1 MLIKFKSSPK
11 YANLLIVSLLAL
23 VFFVSTASFN
33 YLAQGKDYIKWSS
46 PDETANYFFAERLS
60 TTGQLAYFDRANIIG
75 DNLVMPRSVRSDSG
89 WLKPVSFLGI
99 ILIYGSLAAIF
110 GTVIIPFLTPFFA
123 ALGIILFYLIVRRL
137 FSERVGLWSAFLLAG
152 FPVYVYY
159 TVRAMFHN
167 VLFIVLLLAG
177 IYFFLLA
184 LGAKKKSQIAAEEY
198 DIPADEASTPKS
210 FWRWSLPARQWWKIM
225 AIFISGLFIGLALI
239 TRTSE
244 FLWLAPCLFLIWIFY
259 ARRIGLTKTLIF
271 IAGVFLALLPTAYYN
286 QILYGSFMHGGYNEM
301 NRSLDDLALSGGELL
316 KSTWQ
321 SRLEYCRHFAGTI
334 FRNVFYFGFKS
345 EQSLEMAKRY
355 ILDMFPV
362 LFYGG
367 LSGLL
372 ILTVNN
378 CFRFR
383 KKHLVYVLCGLVSAV
398 ILVFY
403 YGSWKFNDNPDP
415 TRFTIGNSYTR
426 YWLPIY
432 LFLMPLTALVLI
444 RTSNALL
451 LISNKTKA
459 RVRRLIA
466 TGLQIL
472 VVTAFI
478 FSSIFFV
485 LFGSEEGLAYL
496 YYNNQAEKINAQR
509 IWGLTEPTAVIIT
522 RYYDK
527 FFWPE
532 RRVIMST
539 IPETEVLSATAKLA
553 RYYPV
558 YYYNFF
564 WNEADV
570 NYLNERKF
578 SAYGLV
584 LKLVEK
590 TGTQFGLYKLELKN
604 NVPANQE
611 NK

>member
-1 MLIKFKSSPK
+1 MLIKFKPSLK
-11 YANLLIVSLLAL
+11 YANLLIVSLLAA

-33 YLAQGKDYIKWSS
+33 YLTQDDSYVKWSS
-46 PDETANYFFAERLS
+46 PDETANYFFTKRLS
-60 TTGQLAYFDRANIIG
+60 TTGQIAYFDQANIVG
-75 DNLVMPRSVRSDSG
+75 DNLVMPRSVRSDFG

-110 GTVIIPFLTPFFA
+110 GVIIIPFLTPFFA
-123 ALGIILFYLIVRRL
+123 ALGIILFYLIIRRL
-137 FSERVGLWSAFLLAG
+137 FNARVGLWSAFLLAG

-184 LGAKKKSQIAAEEY
+184 LGAKKKYNSEMEKTPAA
-198 DIPADEASTPKS
+198 KS
-210 FWRWSLPARQWWKIM
+210 FWHWSLPARQWWEIM
-225 AIFISGLFIGLALI
+225 AVFISGIFIGLALI

-244 FLWLAPCLFLIWIFY
+244 LLWLAPCLFLIWVFY

-271 IAGVFLALLPTAYYN
+271 IAGLFLALLPTAYYN
-286 QILYGSFMHGGYNEM
+286 QILYGSFLYGGYNEM

-321 SRLEYCRHFAGTI
+321 GRLEYCRQFAGTV
-334 FRNVFYFGFKS
+334 FRNIFYFGFKS
-345 EQSLEMAKRY
+345 EQSLEMTRHY
-355 ILDMFPV
+355 ILEMFPI
-362 LFYGG
+362 LLYGG
-367 LSGLL
+367 LGGLF

-383 KKHLVYVLCGLVSAV
+383 KKHLVYVLCGLISAV

-415 TRFTIGNSYTR
+415 THFTIGNSYTR

-432 LFLMPLTALVLI
+432 LFLIPLFSFALVRI
-444 RTSNALL
+444 SHALL
-451 LISNKTKA
+451 LISSKAKA
-459 RVRRLIA
+459 RIRRLMA
-466 TGLQIL
+466 SGLQALIVAAL
-472 VVTAFI
+472 I
-478 FSSIFFV
+478 FYSIFFV
-485 LFGSEEGLAYL
+485 LFGSEEGLVYL
-496 YYNNQAEKINAQR
+496 YYNNQAEKLNARQV
-509 IWGLTEPTAVIIT
+509 WSLTEPTAVIIT

-532 RRVIMST
+532 RKVIMST
-539 IPETEVLSATAKLA
+539 IPEKEVLSAAAKLA
-553 RYYPV
+553 QHYPI

-564 WNEADV
+564 WDEADV

-578 SAYGLV
+578 SAYGLA

-590 TGTQFGLYKLELKN
+590 TGPRFGLYKFELKN
-604 NVPANQE
+604 NAPTNQE